1 MSVCCESWLGRRWIR
16 LTGND
21 EGELHPEGDAE
32 DRVLAVVD
40 SKALVPPAG
49 EDGADDVANNE
60 HAQANVVHFVV
71 VVVIV
76 DREKDEA
83 NCTHDRSDDAYQ
95 RVDLLPDRCVGCKL
109 AGMA

>member
-1 MSVCCESWLGRRWIR
+1 MVFLLEERGAR
-16 LTGND
+16 LTNND

-60 HAQANVVHFVV
+60 HPQADVVHSVV

-83 NCTHDRSDDAYQ
+83 NCAHDRSDDAYQ
-95 RVDLLPDRCVGCKL
+95 RVDLLPDRCVGRKL